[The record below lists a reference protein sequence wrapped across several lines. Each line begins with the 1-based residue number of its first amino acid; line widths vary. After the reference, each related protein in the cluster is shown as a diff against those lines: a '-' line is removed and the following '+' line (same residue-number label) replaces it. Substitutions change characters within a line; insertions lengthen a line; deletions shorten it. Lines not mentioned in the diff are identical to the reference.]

1 MEKKDLVIIGA
12 GSAGLSA
19 GMFGA
24 RLGMDSLIIEM
35 LMPGGLVINS
45 EKIEDYP
52 GIPQGISG
60 SELIGHMQTQALDSG
75 AEIILSEVTN
85 IKKDISSTNW
95 LVETY
100 ENSYSTKSIIIAS
113 GSRLKKLGV
122 PGEEKLTGAGV
133 SYCATCDGAFFI
145 DQNVSVIGDGDSAL
159 EEALTLTEFAKKVE
173 LYSKNQY
180 LKGQKILQ
188 KKVMSNSQIDI
199 HYEKEIV
206 EIIGETEV
214 EKIRLINT
222 QSQDYSS
229 IDTNG
234 VFIFTGLDPN
244 TEYLNGLVE
253 LDCNKKII
261 TDISM
266 RTKLPGI
273 LAAGDI
279 RKDSASQLITTSGDG
294 VTAAISAYE
303 YISTNEWIQ

>member
-60 SELIGHMQTQALDSG
+60 SELMGNMQTQALDSG

-100 ENSYSTKSIIIAS
+100 DNSYNAKSIIIAS

-159 EEALTLTEFAKKVE
+159 EEALTLTDFAKKVE
-173 LYSKNQY
+173 LYSKNQH

-188 KKVMSNSQIDI
+188 EKVMSNSQIDI
-199 HYEKEIV
+199 HYGKEIV

-222 QSQDYSS
+222 QSQTYSS
-229 IDTNG
+229 IDTSG
-234 VFIFTGLDPN
+234 VFIFTGLNPN
-244 TEYLNGLVE
+244 TEYLNGLLE

-303 YISTNEWIQ
+303 YISTNEWMK

>member
-60 SELIGHMQTQALDSG
+60 SELIGNMQTQALDSG

-100 ENSYSTKSIIIAS
+100 DNSYNAKSIIIAS

-159 EEALTLTEFAKKVE
+159 EEALTLTDFAKKVE
-173 LYSKNQY
+173 LYSKNQH

-188 KKVMSNSQIDI
+188 QKVMSNSQIDI
-199 HYEKEIV
+199 HYGKEIV

-222 QSQDYSS
+222 QSQTYSS
-229 IDTNG
+229 IDTSG

-244 TEYLNGLVE
+244 TEYLNGLLE

-303 YISTNEWIQ
+303 YISTNEWMK

>member
-60 SELIGHMQTQALDSG
+60 SELIGNMQTQALDSG

-100 ENSYSTKSIIIAS
+100 DNSYNAKSIIIAS

-159 EEALTLTEFAKKVE
+159 EEALTLTDFAKKVE
-173 LYSKNQY
+173 LYSKNQH

-188 KKVMSNSQIDI
+188 EKVMSNSQIDI
-199 HYEKEIV
+199 HYGKEIV

-222 QSQDYSS
+222 QSQTYSS
-229 IDTNG
+229 IDTSG
-234 VFIFTGLDPN
+234 VFIFTGLNPN
-244 TEYLNGLVE
+244 TEYLNGLLE

-303 YISTNEWIQ
+303 YISTNEWMK

>member
-19 GMFGA
+19 GIFGA
-24 RLGMDSLIIEM
+24 RLGMNSLIIEM

-60 SELIGHMQTQALDSG
+60 SELIGNMQTQALDSG
-75 AEIILSEVTN
+75 ADITLSEVTN
-85 IKKDISSTNW
+85 IKKDDSSSNW
-95 LVETY
+95 IVETY
-100 ENSYSTKSIIIAS
+100 ETSYNTKCVIIAS
-113 GSRLKKLGV
+113 GSKLKKLGI
-122 PGEEKLTGAGV
+122 PGEEDLTGAGV

-159 EEALTLTEFAKKVE
+159 EEAITLTQFAKKVE
-173 LYSKNQY
+173 LYSKNQR

-188 KKVMSNSQIDI
+188 DKVMSNSQIDI

-214 EKIRLINT
+214 EKIRLIDIK
-222 QSQDYSS
+222 SQVSSS

-244 TEYLNGLVE
+244 TEYLNGLLE
-253 LDCNKKII
+253 LDCSKRII

-266 RTKLPGI
+266 KTKLPGI

-279 RKDSASQLITTSGDG
+279 RKGSASQLITTSGDG
-294 VTAAISAYE
+294 VTAAISAYN
-303 YISTNEWIQ
+303 YINSNEWI

>member
-60 SELIGHMQTQALDSG
+60 SELIGNMQTQALDSG

-100 ENSYSTKSIIIAS
+100 DNSYNAKSIIIAS

-159 EEALTLTEFAKKVE
+159 EEALTLTDFAKKVE
-173 LYSKNQY
+173 LYSKNQH

-188 KKVMSNSQIDI
+188 EKVMSNSQIDI
-199 HYEKEIV
+199 HYGKEIV

-222 QSQDYSS
+222 QSQTYSS
-229 IDTNG
+229 IDTSG

-244 TEYLNGLVE
+244 TEYLNGLLE

-303 YISTNEWIQ
+303 YISTNEWMK

>member
-188 KKVMSNSQIDI
+188 EKVMSNSQIDI

-214 EKIRLINT
+214 EKIRLIDIK
-222 QSQDYSS
+222 SQVFSS

-244 TEYLNGLVE
+244 TEYLNGLLE
-253 LDCNKKII
+253 LDCSKRII

-266 RTKLPGI
+266 KTKLPGI

-279 RKDSASQLITTSGDG
+279 RKGSASQLITTSGDG
-294 VTAAISAYE
+294 VTAAISAYN
-303 YISTNEWIQ
+303 YINSNEWI

>member
-60 SELIGHMQTQALDSG
+60 SELMGNMQTQALDSG

-100 ENSYSTKSIIIAS
+100 DNSYNAKSIIIAS

-159 EEALTLTEFAKKVE
+159 EEALTLTDFAKKVE
-173 LYSKNQY
+173 LYSKNQH

-188 KKVMSNSQIDI
+188 EKVMSNSQIDI
-199 HYEKEIV
+199 HYGKEIV

-222 QSQDYSS
+222 QSQTYSS
-229 IDTNG
+229 IDTSG

-244 TEYLNGLVE
+244 TEYLNGLLE

-303 YISTNEWIQ
+303 YISTNEWMK